1 MIIPFASR
9 HVVAVGLGLGA
20 KPVNYLFLLS
30 VPSHLPPG
38 AWERVTQIFFESL
51 CVSSFMIV
59 ERALLQLYSCAA
71 VSGIVVEIEADSTQ
85 VSIVYDTQICHACTM
100 QTDVGEKDCDLYLA
114 NLLLETNPDLPQQ
127 LAADGQ
133 SALQGL
139 QLQEALL
146 RLVSVLKDGEWI
158 KVTANMSGSSGAS
171 GVAGGSTAAAGEEE
185 EEGITDVAKALASG
199 KVAKLLAKGGS
210 ADGITLD
217 AETDTL
223 LVPHPTSAN
232 KQAIAIRSER
242 HRYAEPLYD
251 PSVLQMQ
258 RLSSG
263 LGGAR
268 PEKMNTLSVQAL
280 IAAAVQRY
288 PVPEHRSGLW
298 DSIILTGGLARVRG
312 LAPTLVNLLQKYAR
326 ESPINPQDPSE
337 KRQARHQKTPE
348 YFSEYRERPD
358 LTGFLGG
365 CIYAKVPKK
374 LISSHILNKLANEI
388 RPARISRISR
398 RRMDDQTSVQCQ

>member
-71 VSGIVVEIEADSTQ
+71 VSGIVVEIEADFTQ

-100 QTDVGEKDCDLYLA
+100 QTDIGEKDCDLYLA

-127 LAADGQ
+127 LAAEGQ
-133 SALQGL
+133 STLQGP

-158 KVTANMSGSSGAS
+158 KVTATMSGSAGAN
-171 GVAGGSTAAAGEEE
+171 GAAGGLAAAAGEEE

-232 KQAIAIRSER
+232 KQAIAIGAER
-242 HRYAEPLYD
+242 HRYAEPLFD
-251 PSVLQMQ
+251 PSVLHM
-258 RLSSG
+258 LSSG
-263 LGGAR
+263 LGGAM
-268 PEKMNTLSVQAL
+268 PEKVNALSVQAL

-288 PVPEHRSGLW
+288 PAPEHRSGLW

-326 ESPINPQDPSE
+326 ESPINPQDTSE

-388 RPARISRISR
+388 LPARIPRISR
-398 RRMDDQTSVQCQ
+398 RRMDDQTSIQCQ